1 MFRAATFRLV
11 GTAIPSTKYFSSHLS
26 TASFVGNIP
35 RKLKV
40 GRGNT
45 SFSNHQCSNFSV
57 QPKIEDSETID
68 VDPAVIELQLTLW
81 AQYLAN
87 GRGCEKLFNALDLC
101 NSGTVSPKDV
111 ASFILAA
118 TNYEKRGKVSG
129 VIRKIPFEKLQH
141 AAIDNHLTFPE
152 FQSWLIDVTKV
163 SDQAKGV
170 IQKNYQRLPD
180 LGERSVDE
188 KQYEETYSWNES
200 TMSQA
205 LRRMQYA
212 VRGEVVMKAESMM
225 AEGREII
232 FTNIGNPHSV
242 GQSPISFYRQVL
254 ALCDLPADI
263 GLNHPNV
270 EQMFPKDVIARAKS
284 YRAAIGSS
292 GTGAYTNSQ
301 GIYQF
306 RVDIANY
313 IQNRDNGI
321 PSYPGDIFIT
331 NGASSGIQS
340 ILTALIAND
349 NDAIMIPIPQ
359 YPVYSAL
366 ITLLG
371 GRQVGYEL
379 EEETGWSVSK
389 GELESRLKKAID
401 MDGLNVKAMAIINPG
416 NPTGQ
421 VLTRDDLE
429 TICKFC
435 SEHGIVLLADE
446 VYQTNIYTPSK
457 SFISAKQVAVELQHE
472 CSNLQLIS
480 FHSTSK
486 GLIGECGRRGGYME
500 LHGIDPY
507 VATQLYKLASSGL
520 CSNVGGQIMTSLML
534 TPPQEGDDSFEQ
546 FTEEQCNIMDGL
558 KRKSKMLVDGLN
570 RINGIE
576 CEEAE
581 GAMYA
586 FPKITNFPQKAVEKA
601 KENGQTPD
609 TLYALSLLEDTGIC
623 VVPASGF
630 GQKCGR
636 IGFRTTFLPK
646 EEQIE
651 KAIGMFGT
659 HHEMF
664 CEKYS

>member
-1 MFRAATFRLV
+1 MIRTATFRL
-11 GTAIPSTKYFSSHLS
+11 GRTLSHTQNILSHRSSTLGENLIQKQNLGRWCPHVSTHQYFSSSSQLDVVES
-26 TASFVGNIP
+26 EA
-35 RKLKV
+35 
-40 GRGNT
+40 
-45 SFSNHQCSNFSV
+45 
-57 QPKIEDSETID
+57 IELE
-68 VDPAVIELQLTLW
+68 PAVIELQITLW
-81 AQYLAN
+81 SQYLAN
-87 GRGCEKLFNALDLC
+87 GRGCEKLFNALDFC
-101 NSGTVSPKDV
+101 NDGTLSSRDV
-111 ASFILAA
+111 ASFILTA

-129 VIRKIPFEKLQH
+129 VIRKIPFEKLRYATKDH
-141 AAIDNHLTFPE
+141 RLTFPE
-152 FQSWLIDVTKV
+152 FQSLLVDVTKV
-163 SDQAKGV
+163 SDQTKGV
-170 IQKNYQRLPD
+170 IQETYQQLPD

-188 KQYEETYSWNES
+188 KVSEKSYSWNET

-212 VRGEVVMKAESMM
+212 VRGEIVMKAESMQ

-242 GQSPISFYRQVL
+242 GQSPITFYRQVL
-254 ALCDLPADI
+254 ALCDLPADM
-263 GLNHPNV
+263 GVDHPNV
-270 EQMFPKDVIARAKS
+270 EQMFPKDVIARVRK
-284 YRAAIGSS
+284 YRAAIGDA

-301 GIYQF
+301 GIHQF

-313 IQNRDNGI
+313 ISARDGI
-321 PSYPGDIFIT
+321 PSYPGDIFMT

-340 ILTALIAND
+340 ILTALIAQD

-379 EEETGWSVSK
+379 DEEKGWSVSEE
-389 GELESRLKKAID
+389 ELESRLKKAID
-401 MDGLNVKAMAIINPG
+401 IDGLNIKAMAIINPG

-429 TICKFC
+429 VICKFC
-435 SEHGIVLLADE
+435 SKHGIVLLADE
-446 VYQTNIYTPSK
+446 VYQRNIYTPSK
-457 SFISAKQVAVELQHE
+457 SFVSAKKVAIEIENE
-472 CSNLQLIS
+472 CPNLQLVS

-500 LHGIDPY
+500 FHGIDPY

-534 TPPQEGDDSFEQ
+534 TPPQEGDDSYEL
-546 FTEEQCNIMDGL
+546 FTEEESNIMDGL
-558 KRKSKMLVDGLN
+558 KHKAKMLVDGLN
-570 RINGIE
+570 KIEGIE

-586 FPKITNFPQKAVEKA
+586 FPKITNFPPKALDVA
-601 KENGQTPD
+601 KSNGQTPD

-630 GQKCGR
+630 GQKHGR
-636 IGFRTTFLPK
+636 RGFRTTFLPK
-646 EEQIE
+646 EDQIA
-651 KAIGMFGT
+651 KAVGLFQT
-659 HHEMF
+659 HHEKF
-664 CEKYS
+664 CSKYS

>member
-1 MFRAATFRLV
+1 MFRTPVARLV
-11 GTAIPSTKYFSSHLS
+11 KKSIPSNFIPFHLR
-26 TASFVGNIP
+26 TASIGAALLGNQTTCKITP
-35 RKLKV
+35 Y
-40 GRGNT
+40 NHH
-45 SFSNHQCSNFSV
+45 HQCLNFSALPNIK
-57 QPKIEDSETID
+57 QTDTHKLE
-68 VDPAVIELQLTLW
+68 PAVVELQRALW
-81 AQYLAN
+81 DQYLAN
-87 GRGCEKLFNALDLC
+87 GRGCEKLFRSLDIC
-101 NSGTVSPKDV
+101 KNGTVSAKDV
-111 ASFILAA
+111 ASFILTA
-118 TNYEKRGKVSG
+118 TNYEQRGKVSG
-129 VIRKIPFEKLQH
+129 VIRKIPFEKLQQ
-141 AAIDNHLTFPE
+141 AANDHHLNFPE
-152 FQSWLIDVTKV
+152 FQSWLMDVTKV
-163 SDQAKGV
+163 STQTKGV
-170 IQKNYQRLPD
+170 IQDRYQLLPY
-180 LGERSVDE
+180 LGGRSVDDRAFGR
-188 KQYEETYSWNES
+188 KYSWNET
-200 TMSQA
+200 TMNQS

-212 VRGEVVMKAESMM
+212 VRGEVVMKAESML
-225 AEGREII
+225 AEGRDII

-242 GQSPISFYRQVL
+242 GQNPISFYRQVL

-270 EQMFPKDVIARAKS
+270 QEMFPKDVIDRAKS
-284 YRAAIGSS
+284 YRSAIGAA

-306 RVDIANY
+306 RADIANF
-313 IQNRDNGI
+313 IQNRDDGI

-340 ILTALIAND
+340 ILTSLIAND
-349 NDAIMIPIPQ
+349 CDAIMIPIPQ

-379 EEETGWSVSK
+379 EEETGWGVTEA
-389 GELESRLKKAID
+389 ELERCLKKAISI
-401 MDGLNVKAMAIINPG
+401 DGLDIKAMAIINPG

-429 TICKFC
+429 IICKFC
-435 SEHGIVLLADE
+435 SKHGIVLLADE
-446 VYQTNIYTPSK
+446 VYQRNVYTSAK
-457 SFISAKQVAVELQHE
+457 SFISAKKVAVELENE

-507 VATQLYKLASSGL
+507 VASQLYKLASSGL

-534 TPPQEGDDSFEQ
+534 TPPREGDDSYELFMK
-546 FTEEQCNIMDGL
+546 EESYIMNGL
-558 KRKSKMLVDGLN
+558 KRKAKILVDGLN
-570 RINGIE
+570 KIEGID

-586 FPKITNFPQKAVEKA
+586 FPKITNFPKKAIEKA

-609 TLYALSLLEDTGIC
+609 TLYALSLLEETGIC

-646 EEQIE
+646 EERIE
-651 KAIGMFGT
+651 KAIDLFGT

-664 CEKYS
+664 CKKYS